1 MNDRPAA
8 PPPLLNVDITE
19 MLHAVLNAA
28 ESPVSL
34 ACSPPCI
41 GLHRC
46 SLFSAAALVLQAP
59 YSEYQLND
67 HCLAVRV
74 LTALTSR
81 WALRKLTSCL

>member
-1 MNDRPAA
+1 MNERPAA

-34 ACSPPCI
+34 ACSPPRI

-46 SLFSAAALVLQAP
+46 PLFSAAALGLQAP
-59 YSEYQLND
+59 CSEHQLND
-67 HCLAVRV
+67 QCLAVRL
-74 LTALTSR
+74 LTALTCR
-81 WALRKLTSCL
+81 WALRKLSSCL